1 MYLDKVII
9 ELPEKPYDSVTY
21 VDYIFVAHLLILIL
35 SKNSKYQYTLV
46 IRLINAQN
54 NIHEVRLYP
63 NFS

>member
-1 MYLDKVII
+1 MYLDKVIR
-9 ELPEKPYDSVTY
+9 ELPEKPCDSVTY

-63 NFS
+63 SFL

>member
-1 MYLDKVII
+1 MYLDKVIR

-21 VDYIFVAHLLILIL
+21 VDYIFVAHLLILVL

-63 NFS
+63 SFS

>member
-1 MYLDKVII
+1 MYLEKVIR

-63 NFS
+63 SFT

>member
-1 MYLDKVII
+1 MYLDKVIR

-63 NFS
+63 SFT